1 MSIHQYLRKIFEK
14 IPSQRKHED
23 IRRYLS
29 QKKEL
34 VEMKL
39 TLEDVSHLKGSRKV
53 ILIDVPLRK
62 DDASTNGLTH

>member
-1 MSIHQYLRKIFEK
+1 MSIHQCLRKIFEK